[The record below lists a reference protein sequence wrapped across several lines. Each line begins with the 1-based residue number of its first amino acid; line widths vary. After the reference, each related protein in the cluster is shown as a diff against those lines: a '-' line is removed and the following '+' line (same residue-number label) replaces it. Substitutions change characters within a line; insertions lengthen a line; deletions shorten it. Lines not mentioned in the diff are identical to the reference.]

1 MTRQLRPTALGD
13 ERSVEEDEAEGIVAD
28 LEKGCDSH
36 THKHIHKQNTHAH
49 THTHTHTHI
58 GSEERLTRNEA
69 VKVAWLPLSAG
80 LAVCADGEVWE
91 LEAADAQKRKTLEEG
106 AAVLCSSHVLS
117 ARQLTPLLCAASP
130 LRQII
135 LDWLEKGILYCEAE
149 AEEEEEEEEGGV
161 L

>member
-1 MTRQLRPTALGD
+1 MLTSRK
-13 ERSVEEDEAEGIVAD
+13 VAI
-28 LEKGCDSH
+28 H
-36 THKHIHKQNTHAH
+36 THTNTYTNKTH
-49 THTHTHTHI
+49 THTHTYTHTHTHI

-91 LEAADAQKRKTLEEG
+91 LEAADAQKRKSLEEG
-106 AAVLCSSHVLS
+106 AAVLCRSHALS
-117 ARQLTPLLCAASP
+117 ARQLTPLLSAASP

-149 AEEEEEEEEGGV
+149 EEEEEEKAPSPEEGI

>member
-1 MTRQLRPTALGD
+1 MLTSRK
-13 ERSVEEDEAEGIVAD
+13 VAIHT
-28 LEKGCDSH
+28 H
-36 THKHIHKQNTHAH
+36 THKTHTHTNKHTNSLSH
-49 THTHTHTHI
+49 THTHTHTHP

-117 ARQLTPLLCAASP
+117 ARQLTPLLCAESP

-149 AEEEEEEEEGGV
+149 VEEVEEESV